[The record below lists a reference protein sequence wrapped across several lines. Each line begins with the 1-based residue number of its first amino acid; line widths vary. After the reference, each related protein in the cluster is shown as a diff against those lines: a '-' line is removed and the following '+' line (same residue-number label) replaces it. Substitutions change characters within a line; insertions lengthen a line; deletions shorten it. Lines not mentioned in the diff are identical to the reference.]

1 MDQQAKLLP
10 AMAALYNFIIE
21 LDPSDVERFDEVI
34 EDPQPGRLHPSVP
47 ENFSDLSTG
56 VAKHA
61 EKRRTNAIL
70 QRM

>member
-10 AMAALYNFIIE
+10 VMAALHNFIIE
-21 LDPSDVERFDEVI
+21 LDPSDVERFD

-56 VAKHA
+56 VANHA
-61 EKRRTNAIL
+61 EK
-70 QRM
+70 